1 MSSNRSRSGTR
12 SRSGSRSG
20 TRSRSGSMSGTRSRS
35 RSNNNVYVNG
45 RYAAHNFVDN
55 VAEGEIT
62 GNNALSESALLAQL
76 NTRNLNGAVLPKA
89 SRIKSQWVTRRPAY
103 NHYVS
108 IQQSDAMREGTI
120 CMIDKNGECV
130 PIGHTDP
137 QYTTRTTESMRREY
151 QEIMNDPATTLPD
164 IQRARQLLRMI
175 HTREASEYLERER
188 LRDQLRRERST
199 RSRLYN
205 LLRNGARS
213 FRGLFSRRRA
223 NERQANER
231 RSTSRSPGG
240 TRRP

>member
-1 MSSNRSRSGTR
+1 MSSNRSRSG
-12 SRSGSRSG
+12 SRSG
-20 TRSRSGSMSGTRSRS
+20 S

-45 RYAAHNFVDN
+45 RYAEGNFVGN

-76 NTRNLNGAVLPKA
+76 NTSNLNGAVLPSA
-89 SRIKSQWVTRRPAY
+89 SRVKSQWVTRRPAY

-108 IQQSDAMREGTI
+108 IQQTDAMREGTI
-120 CMIDKNGECV
+120 CMIDKNGACV
-130 PIGHTDP
+130 PVGHTDP

-188 LRDQLRRERST
+188 LRRERDQLRRERST
-199 RSRLYN
+199 RTRLYN

-223 NERQANER
+223 NE
-231 RSTSRSPGG
+231 GG
-240 TRRP
+240 TRRNRP

>member
-1 MSSNRSRSGTR
+1 MSSNRSGSRPGSRSGTR
-12 SRSGSRSG
+12 SRSGSRS
-20 TRSRSGSMSGTRSRS
+20 
-35 RSNNNVYVNG
+35 NNNVYVNG
-45 RYAAHNFVDN
+45 RNAEGNFVGN
-55 VAEGEIT
+55 VEQGEIT

-89 SRIKSQWVTRRPAY
+89 SRIKSQWVIRRPAY

-130 PIGHTDP
+130 PVGHTDP

-175 HTREASEYLERER
+175 HIREASEYLERER
-188 LRDQLRRERST
+188 LRRERST
-199 RSRLYN
+199 RTRLYN
-205 LLRNGARS
+205 LLRNGSRS

-223 NERQANER
+223 NERRPEERRANER